1 MADVDP
7 QRLEAAGTRFV
18 AFFNEL
24 GHTFVE
30 REELLAQIALGLLS
44 REHVLMTGP
53 PGTAK
58 SGVASAVLR
67 RVVDERTGQP
77 SLFARQFTESTVQ
90 TDLVGPINFKTLM
103 ETGRTEHFT
112 DEGMLG
118 AVHAFLDEV
127 FDGRDMLL
135 RSTLNVLQERELKQ
149 GTKTTRG
156 AIECAL
162 MTTNRYLA
170 EVLESSRETLLAFV
184 DRVAFVSFVPKGF
197 ATTNN
202 LSNVLRRQV
211 GGTGNT
217 RLAES
222 LTIQDLDALQAA
234 TESVFV
240 SDAICDSLAT
250 LLGMLDEE
258 LGAAERAD
266 AQFLATRYLST
277 RTAVRSGRILRAV
290 CVYDKLFYNPERSLE
305 VELGDLK
312 ALRLSILLGGPLGDS
327 LTSLLKRETDP
338 RERRQL
344 SIIQTERELFDRCIA
359 KLPTPKASKKR
370 GPQSKR
376 GDAQPKHAPE
386 ALDKLPL
393 EKLVAVA
400 KARASASGGG
410 ATPIEDV
417 RAAVEELASRALRE
431 GVRAS
436 SGLHETVGASVGSLV
451 AIADAVEKAPGETLS
466 MARWTRGRALM
477 LLDDAV
483 SLVENG
489 GTLATRLLAEPT
501 MEDAANLAGER
512 IDHLEKLVAHRNQI
526 RALGADEI
534 DPARSDDLWR
544 KAAARAEDEVCA
556 VLDAGF
562 RKAAAVALGQPSNDG
577 GHDLDFVLG
586 KLGEPL
592 GVLDAIGKRLAATSA
607 PGNVKTR
614 VVGPRILPLIRA
626 SFERAKLPDRQKLAA
641 QVDSVLEVLD
651 THQLRGAIGSRDWLS
666 ESARVIVRAARAHAL
681 PSEPLDRATYRKL
694 RQVGQRVP
702 GAYTLL
708 EIAMRVVPKRALR
721 SAANPEAAIAA
732 LHEIAG
738 SLPPELAAEV
748 AQVDLDRL
756 GATVTF
762 LEKWYESAR
771 VSGADGT
778 SPVDKLV
785 ASGFFSVAF
794 DEQALLRTALEARVV
809 SDVFPERAPDVAKL
823 RERLEALR
831 DRAHGELEG
840 LLQQRADSAW
850 AAVLG

>member
-197 ATTNN
+197 ATVGN

-211 GGTGNT
+211 GGTGAS

-234 TESVFV
+234 TESVYV
-240 SDAICDSLAT
+240 SDAICDALAS

-266 AQFLATRYLST
+266 PQFLATRYLST

-290 CVYDKLFYNPERSLE
+290 CVYDKLFFNPGRALE
-305 VELGDLK
+305 VDQGDLK
-312 ALRLSILLGGPLGDS
+312 ALRLSILLGGPLADS
-327 LTSLLKRETDP
+327 LGALMSRETDA

-344 SIIQTERELFDRCIA
+344 SIIRTERELFDRCISR
-359 KLPTPKASKKR
+359 LPSPKASKKR
-370 GPQSKR
+370 AAPQSKR
-376 GDAQPKHAPE
+376 AGAQPKPPE
-386 ALDKLPL
+386 PLDKLPV
-393 EKLVAVA
+393 EKLVEIAQA
-400 KARASASGGG
+400 HATGAR
-410 ATPIEDV
+410 IDDV
-417 RAAVEELASRALRE
+417 RAAVEELASRAMRE
-431 GVRAS
+431 GLRAS
-436 SGLHETVGASVGSLV
+436 SGFHDSVGASVASLV
-451 AIADAVEKAPGETLS
+451 AIADAIEKAPGETLS
-466 MARWTRGRALM
+466 VARWTRGRALL
-477 LLDDAV
+477 LLDEAV

-489 GTLATRLLAEPT
+489 GTLARRLLEEQS
-501 MEDAANLAGER
+501 MEDAAKIADER
-512 IDHLEKLVAHRNQI
+512 VDHLEKLVAHRKQI
-526 RALGADEI
+526 RAIGAVET
-534 DPARSDDLWR
+534 DPAHSDDLWR
-544 KAAARAEDEVCA
+544 RAAARAEDEVCA
-556 VLDAGF
+556 MLDTGF
-562 RKAAAVALGQPSNDG
+562 RKDAAVSLAGAETEG
-577 GHDLDFVLG
+577 GHDLGFVLERLTG
-586 KLGEPL
+586 PL
-592 GVLDAIGKRLAATSA
+592 AVLDRIGKRLAALSA
-607 PGNVKTR
+607 PGNVKAR

-626 SFERAKLPDRQKLAA
+626 SFERTPLPDRQKLSA
-641 QVDSVLEVLD
+641 QVDAVLEVLD
-651 THQLRGAIGSRDWLS
+651 AHQLRGAIGPSDWLAQT
-666 ESARVIVRAARAHAL
+666 ARILVRAAKEAGLPPPEGFDRAH
-681 PSEPLDRATYRKL
+681 YRKL
-694 RQVGQRVP
+694 RRNRPARPRCVHVARDRDARRAEAHAPQHGEPRGGGVGAARDRGEPSTRSRGRGRSARHGAPRGDRHVP
-702 GAYTLL
+702 R
-708 EIAMRVVPKRALR
+708 RVV
-721 SAANPEAAIAA
+721 
-732 LHEIAG
+732 
-738 SLPPELAAEV
+738 
-748 AQVDLDRL
+748 
-756 GATVTF
+756 
-762 LEKWYESAR
+762 
-771 VSGADGT
+771 
-778 SPVDKLV
+778 
-785 ASGFFSVAF
+785 
-794 DEQALLRTALEARVV
+794 
-809 SDVFPERAPDVAKL
+809 
-823 RERLEALR
+823 RERQHR
-831 DRAHGELEG
+831 GG
-840 LLQQRADSAW
+840 
-850 AAVLG
+850 

>member
-1 MADVDP
+1 MVDVDP

-58 SGVASAVLR
+58 SGIASAVLR

-135 RSTLNVLQERELKQ
+135 RSTLNVLQERELKE
-149 GTKTTRG
+149 GSKTTRG

-184 DRVAFVSFVPKGF
+184 DRVAFVCFVPKGF
-197 ATTNN
+197 ATAGN
-202 LSNVLRRQV
+202 LANVLRRQV
-211 GGTGNT
+211 GGAGTP

-234 TESVFV
+234 TESVYL
-240 SDAICDSLAT
+240 SDAICDALAS

-290 CVYDKLFYNPERSLE
+290 CVYDKLFFNPGRALE
-305 VELGDLK
+305 VEQGDLK
-312 ALRLSILLGGPLGDS
+312 ALRLSILLGGPLADS
-327 LTSLLKRETDP
+327 LGALLSREADP

-344 SIIQTERELFDRCIA
+344 SIIRTERELFDRCISR
-359 KLPTPKASKKR
+359 LPAPKATKKKR
-370 GPQSKR
+370 GPAESKR
-376 GDAQPKHAPE
+376 GDTPTKPVE
-386 ALDKLPL
+386 VTDKMPLDKLVEL
-393 EKLVAVA
+393 
-400 KARASASGGG
+400 ARTQAASG
-410 ATPIEDV
+410 ARVEDV
-417 RAAVEELASRALRE
+417 RAAVEELASRAMRE
-431 GVRAS
+431 GLRAS
-436 SGLHETVGASVGSLV
+436 AGFHDSVGASVASLV
-451 AIADAVEKAPGETLS
+451 AIADAVEKAPGETLPV
-466 MARWTRGRALM
+466 ARWTRGRALL
-477 LLDDAV
+477 LLDEAV

-489 GTLATRLLAEPT
+489 GALARRLLTDST
-501 MEDAANLAGER
+501 MEDAAKVANER
-512 IDHLEKLVAHRNQI
+512 VEHLEKLVAHRKQI
-526 RALGADEI
+526 RALGASEA
-534 DPARSDDLWR
+534 DPARSDELWR
-544 KAAARAEDEVCA
+544 KAAGRAEDEVCA
-556 VLDAGF
+556 ILDAGF
-562 RKAAAVALGQPSNDG
+562 RKDAAASLTGAAVDG
-577 GHDLDFVLG
+577 GHDLAFVLG
-586 KLGEPL
+586 RLTEPL
-592 GVLDAIGKRLAATSA
+592 AVLDGIGKRLAALSA
-607 PGNVKTR
+607 PGSVKSR
-614 VVGPRILPLIRA
+614 VVGPRILPLVRA
-626 SFERAKLPDRQKLAA
+626 SFERTPLPDRQKLAA
-641 QVDSVLEVLD
+641 QVDAVLD
-651 THQLRGAIGSRDWLS
+651 VLDAHQLRGAIGPREWLAQT
-666 ESARVIVRAARAHAL
+666 ARILVRAAKEAGL
-681 PSEPLDRATYRKL
+681 PAAEESLDRAHYRKF
-694 RQVGQRVP
+694 RQIGQRVP

-708 EIAMRVVPKRALR
+708 EIAMRVAPRRTLR
-721 SAANPEAAIAA
+721 STTNPEAAAST

-738 SLPPELAAEV
+738 SLSPDLATEV
-748 AQVDLDRL
+748 AAMDMARL
-756 GATVTF
+756 EATVTF
-762 LEKWYESAR
+762 LERWYESA
-771 VSGADGT
+771 SAATT
-778 SPVDKLV
+778 SPAPDNVDKLV
-785 ASGFFSVAF
+785 ASGFFGVAF

-809 SDVFPERAPDVAKL
+809 GDVFPSRAPDVAKL
-823 RERLEALR
+823 RERLESLR
-831 DRAHGELEG
+831 DRAHLELEG
-840 LLQQRADSAW
+840 HLQQHADSAW